1 MIALIQGVLTA
12 IGFSIFGIPHSIL
25 WGTVTIVVALIPG
38 IGTALVLLPGIIYL
52 FAIGETGSGIGLLV
66 WGVLAVGLIDNLLG
80 PKLVG
85 RNLQLHPLL
94 VLLSVLGGI
103 AFFGPVGIFLGPIC
117 VSLLFALINVY
128 SYLGNVEPLTQSP

>member
-1 MIALIQGVLTA
+1 MIAIIQGVLTA

-25 WGTVTIVVALIPG
+25 WGTVTVVVALIPG

-80 PKLVG
+80 PFC
-85 RNLQLHPLL
+85 
-94 VLLSVLGGI
+94 
-103 AFFGPVGIFLGPIC
+103 A
-117 VSLLFALINVY
+117 SLLFALISIY
-128 SYLGNVEPLTQSP
+128 SYLANAEPLAGQT